1 MPVIAERLKK
11 QIQGLSPVYF
21 ALVMATGI
29 VSIGCHFLELNVL
42 SMVLF
47 YLNQVQYVILLLM
60 LLLRISLYFTDVK
73 RDLTTDITG
82 PGFLTFVAGSCV
94 LGIQYCLLAKIFEPG
109 LILWIVSLLGWLLIG
124 YTFLTIITIK
134 ERKPSL
140 PDSLNGGWLLFTV
153 STQGIAILGIQLI
166 GHVAIPIALHLF
178 ITLAAFFLG
187 LFFYLLLISIVFFR
201 LAFDP
206 LPAKAFTPPYW
217 VMMGAAA
224 ISALSGATLVL
235 AIPKTIL
242 FNDLVPVLKGLTLM
256 LWVVASWWIPLLAII
271 EMWRYFYKKFPLRYS
286 AANWDTVFTL
296 GMYTVCTYQL
306 SKALHS
312 AFLSAIYDVFID
324 VALLVWLITFLL
336 MLKHL
341 IRQLFFMPKKQ

>member
-1 MPVIAERLKK
+1 MSVIEERLKSY
-11 QIQGLSPVYF
+11 IQGLSPVYF

-29 VSIGCHFLELNVL
+29 VSVGCHFLELNAL

-47 YLNQVQYVILLLM
+47 YLNQVQYLILLLM
-60 LLLRISLYFTDVK
+60 LLLRLTLYFTDVK

-94 LGIQYCLLAKIFEPG
+94 LGIQYCLLAKLFELG
-109 LILWIVSLLGWLLIG
+109 LMLWMISLVGWLFIG

-153 STQGIAILGIQLI
+153 STQGIAILGVQLI
-166 GHVAIPIALHLF
+166 GHLAIPIALHLF

-187 LFFYLLLISIVFFR
+187 LFFYLLLISLVFFR

-206 LPAKAFTPPYW
+206 LSAKEFTPPYW

-224 ISALSGATLVL
+224 ISALSGAILVL
-235 AIPKTIL
+235 TIPKYP
-242 FNDLVPVLKGLTLM
+242 FFSDLVPVVKGLTLM
-256 LWVVASWWIPLLAII
+256 LWVVASWWIPLLAVVEI
-271 EMWRYFYKKFPLRYS
+271 WRYFYKKFPLRYT
-286 AANWDTVFTL
+286 AANWDTAFTL
-296 GMYTVCTYQL
+296 GMYTVCTFQL
-306 SKALHS
+306 SNALHS
-312 AFLSAIYDVFID
+312 YFLSAIYNVFIFIS
-324 VALLVWLITFLL
+324 LLVWLITFLL

-341 IRQLFFMPKKQ
+341 IKNVL